1 MQYKQNSFPTQRE
14 EHLIKQIP
22 HDPVVFIFYAI
33 SFLFKGYTYSCNTQL
48 QEHLCTFCENL
59 YDWLAKHN

>member
-33 SFLFKGYTYSCNTQL
+33 SFLFNGYTYSCNT
-48 QEHLCTFCENL
+48 
-59 YDWLAKHN
+59 